1 MHERESASPSL
12 SLDNICPTW
21 EKYNARAV
29 AYQFACYRAC
39 DGPRTEQ
46 PCEIQD
52 GVRASHPCGVTQTTL
67 NSAGDKA
74 VVTRDE
80 WDTYRRQCAVA
91 WSRGRVVAWS
101 NVDMMFDCAIDVST
115 TTRDGVSVTL
125 VTSARKSHTHV
136 NVIGLG
142 IVTVVKTALVHDNA

>member
-1 MHERESASPSL
+1 L

-39 DGPRTEQ
+39 DDPRAEQ
-46 PCEIQD
+46 PCEIHD
-52 GVRASHPCGVTQTTL
+52 RVRASHPCAITKTTL

-74 VVTRDE
+74 AVTRDE

-91 WSRGRVVAWS
+91 VEWS

-125 VTSARKSHTHV
+125 VTSAQKSHTHV
-136 NVIGLG
+136 NVIGLD
-142 IVTVVKTALVHDNA
+142 IVTVVESTLVHDNA